1 MRSDIMNNS
10 KDKVT
15 NNSKQYSILII
26 GNGTT
31 RSICLNEYGK
41 NVITFG
47 RSEDNDIVLSSP
59 IISSKHGTFII
70 ENDELKIKDNR
81 SKNGIFLNGTLAN
94 GTITLKDGDFIKIDN
109 PVTPLQQGVI
119 MLITVGK
126 GTSSWLEY
134 DMIGKNSVTIGRSK
148 ECDIVLERIS
158 VPLKHAKIERTSNGY
173 EISYF
178 DNKSGIIVNNR
189 TFTGKMALTEKDVIL
204 IDDIKIILSDD
215 KLIYQKCEF
224 GVRLDA
230 IDIVKTV
237 RLKFKKRDISQHV
250 NFSAAPGEFIAFV
263 GGSGAGKSTFIKCI
277 SGVNKPTSGQVLING
292 SDLYANYD
300 TLKKLIG
307 YVPQENIIFDDLTL
321 KDVLKYAANLR
332 MPDDTSKKEKLEQ
345 IDKVLEIVEMLDK
358 KDVMIRNLSGGQQKR
373 ACIAVELLSDPKLFF
388 LDEPTSGLD
397 PGTERSLMKTLRKM
411 ANSGKTII
419 LVTHNTLNLH
429 LCDKVVF
436 FGYGGK
442 LCFDGKP
449 KDALS
454 FFGVDDFVDIYNL
467 LNNDCDKWEQ
477 KFKKIQNKTYEKIKP
492 KEITQNSKTTK
503 SKSFIKQ
510 FLTLTKRKLKTLFN
524 NKTQMLLI
532 FGQAPLIAFLL
543 SFVVTKNMFYSYEET
558 KSVLFTL
565 ATASIWIGLLNS
577 IQEVCKEKVILFKE
591 YMSDLRVSAYLLSK
605 VTYFIIL
612 SLIQSVLFIGAFSLA
627 VDVPAMGVEFSW
639 FIENTF
645 TVFLTILSASS
656 MGLFV
661 SCIAKDT
668 SVALTLPALL
678 LIPQM
683 LFSGILFPLEG
694 IVNKLSSFILCR
706 WTVEALGT
714 TNDLNSLV
722 SSIQEI
728 IPGFVRDAESYFT
741 FTTAHLSFDL
751 AVIALMTVILIFA
764 SYLVLKKILES
775 GN

>member
-189 TFTGKMALTEKDVIL
+189 TFTGKMALAEKDVIL

-307 YVPQENIIFDDLTL
+307 YVPQENI
-321 KDVLKYAANLR
+321 
-332 MPDDTSKKEKLEQ
+332 
-345 IDKVLEIVEMLDK
+345 
-358 KDVMIRNLSGGQQKR
+358 
-373 ACIAVELLSDPKLFF
+373 
-388 LDEPTSGLD
+388 
-397 PGTERSLMKTLRKM
+397 
-411 ANSGKTII
+411 
-419 LVTHNTLNLH
+419 
-429 LCDKVVF
+429 
-436 FGYGGK
+436 
-442 LCFDGKP
+442 
-449 KDALS
+449 
-454 FFGVDDFVDIYNL
+454 
-467 LNNDCDKWEQ
+467 
-477 KFKKIQNKTYEKIKP
+477 
-492 KEITQNSKTTK
+492 
-503 SKSFIKQ
+503 
-510 FLTLTKRKLKTLFN
+510 
-524 NKTQMLLI
+524 
-532 FGQAPLIAFLL
+532 
-543 SFVVTKNMFYSYEET
+543 
-558 KSVLFTL
+558 
-565 ATASIWIGLLNS
+565 
-577 IQEVCKEKVILFKE
+577 
-591 YMSDLRVSAYLLSK
+591 
-605 VTYFIIL
+605 
-612 SLIQSVLFIGAFSLA
+612 
-627 VDVPAMGVEFSW
+627 
-639 FIENTF
+639 
-645 TVFLTILSASS
+645 
-656 MGLFV
+656 
-661 SCIAKDT
+661 
-668 SVALTLPALL
+668 
-678 LIPQM
+678 
-683 LFSGILFPLEG
+683 LFSG
-694 IVNKLSSFILCR
+694 
-706 WTVEALGT
+706 TVED
-714 TNDLNSLV
+714 NIKIFVDDYNEDKLN
-722 SSIQEI
+722 E
-728 IPGFVRDAESYFT
+728 
-741 FTTAHLSFDL
+741 
-751 AVIALMTVILIFA
+751 
-764 SYLVLKKILES
+764 VLKLAEVYDELKEKPKGLKTPLVERGGGLSLGQIQRVLLAISLLKNHSVLLLDEFTSALDKDLERRIVS
-775 GN
+775 NISSLEKTKVIITHRDINVDNSITVFVGDK